1 MKETRLVTRDI
12 DDGLDRD
19 TMLTDGWSE
28 AEMIM
33 MVGMTAILET
43 TTTMAT
49 LMVGT
54 RVMQVAVTMTT
65 LAMTEKAP
73 STGTHCQGKRVE
85 IRDDRP
91 QFDQPLDCSSST
103 LTLSSSSTSTSSRSS
118 MSSSS
123 SSASTSTS
131 SRSSTSSSPPTLTS
145 SPLTWTTLLPPL
157 QVSEVSE

>member
-1 MKETRLVTRDI
+1 MKETQLVTRDI

-19 TMLTDGWSE
+19 TTLTDGWTE

-43 TTTMAT
+43 TTMAT

-54 RVMQVAVTMTT
+54 RVMQVSVTMTQV
-65 LAMTEKAP
+65 AMTEKAP
-73 STGTHCQGKRVE
+73 STGTHCHGKRVE

-91 QFDQPLDCSSST
+91 QFDQPLDYTSST

-123 SSASTSTS
+123 ASTTS
-131 SRSSTSSSPPTLTS
+131 LSSSPSTSSSPPTLTS

-157 QVSEVSE
+157 QVSE

>member
-12 DDGLDRD
+12 GDGLDRD
-19 TMLTDGWSE
+19 ITLTDGWTE

-65 LAMTEKAP
+65 LAMTMTMTTLAMTEKAP
-73 STGTHCQGKRVE
+73 STRTHCQGKRVE

-91 QFDQPLDCSSST
+91 QFD
-103 LTLSSSSTSTSSRSS
+103 
-118 MSSSS
+118 
-123 SSASTSTS
+123 
-131 SRSSTSSSPPTLTS
+131 
-145 SPLTWTTLLPPL
+145 
-157 QVSEVSE
+157 